1 MVGRVILRTTTVI
14 EKIWSVE
21 RERYYEVIAPGT
33 EGQKPSFPNTAHV
46 HSASNSVP
54 PALFPEKGQVANS
67 CVPKATRREKKIQ
80 KSSIPFSKEVYCH
93 SCSVKKTRR
102 IFAE

>member
-1 MVGRVILRTTTVI
+1 M
-14 EKIWSVE
+14 E
-21 RERYYEVIAPGT
+21 RGEGEYYEVIAPGN
-33 EGQKPSFPNTAHV
+33 EGQKPSFPNTAHI

-80 KSSIPFSKEVYCH
+80 KSLYTF
-93 SCSVKKTRR
+93 
-102 IFAE
+102 

>member
-1 MVGRVILRTTTVI
+1 MSHGHSHR
-14 EKIWSVE
+14 KNME
-21 RERYYEVIAPGT
+21 RGEGEYYEVIAPGT

-54 PALFPEKGQVANS
+54 PALFLKRVRLPTAVFLKQPEG
-67 CVPKATRREKKIQ
+67 RR
-80 KSSIPFSKEVYCH
+80 KSRNPSIPFSKEVYCH
-93 SCSVKKTRR
+93 SCSVKRPRR